1 MTALFKLRFPSGISL
16 YNNRHI
22 LHSDML
28 WGAICN
34 AANLL
39 FGSASV
45 EALRKPYAIL
55 MSSAFPLIEAELFFP
70 RPLSFY
76 KEPDNYADQ
85 KKFKK
90 VRFISEKIWKEI
102 ISGKSID
109 LQQGTIQS
117 MFWFEKTPT
126 LEAFAVTL
134 ERPRVTLDRISNSP
148 TLFSSEE
155 TIYDNSVG
163 FFFLAEFEDETLKHI
178 FSSALRLLGD
188 EGIGA
193 ERSVGKGWFSVEEV
207 SYPLPEIQNP
217 NAFLLL
223 SLYMPTA
230 DELSSLDIENSFY
243 EILERGGW
251 VTSFGGMTLRREK
264 VRAFAEGSV
273 LRLKQGMPKGQIVE
287 VLSAQQSLSHNIYRN
302 LQAFAIPIQLG
313 E

>member
-1 MTALFKLRFPSGISL
+1 MTTLFKLRFPSGVSL
-16 YNNRHI
+16 YENRHI

-45 EALRKPYAIL
+45 EALRKPQAIL
-55 MSSAFPLIEAELFFP
+55 MSSAFPFVEEELFFP

-76 KEPDNYADQ
+76 KEPENYAEQ

-90 VRFISEKIWKEI
+90 IRFISEKIWKEI
-102 ISGKSID
+102 ISGKSIN
-109 LQQGTIQS
+109 LQQGVIQS
-117 MFWFEKTPT
+117 LLWFEKTPT

-134 ERPRVTLDRISNSP
+134 ERPRVTLDRVLNSP

-155 TIYDNSVG
+155 TIYDNRTG
-163 FFFLAEFEDETLKHI
+163 FFFLAEFENDNVKSI

-193 ERSVGKGWFSVEEV
+193 ERSVGKGWFTVEGAG
-207 SYPLPEIQNP
+207 YQLPKVQNP

-223 SLYMPTA
+223 SLYTPTE

-251 VTSFGGMTLRREK
+251 VTSFGGMTLRRKK

-273 LRLKQGMPKGQIVE
+273 LRFKKGMPKGQIVE
-287 VLSAQQSLSHNIYRN
+287 VLSAQQSLSHNVYRN